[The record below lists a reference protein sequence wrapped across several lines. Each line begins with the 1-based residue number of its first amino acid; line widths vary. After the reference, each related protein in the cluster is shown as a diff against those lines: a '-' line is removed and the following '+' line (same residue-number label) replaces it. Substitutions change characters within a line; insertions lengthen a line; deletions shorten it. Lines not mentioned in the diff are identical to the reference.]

1 MIVIVD
7 YKTANIGSIV
17 NMFKRLGIMVRT
29 AESPTA
35 LDGASKIILP
45 GVGHF
50 DACAKSLRGLGF
62 EPALQNHVL
71 TRGTPLLG
79 ICVGA
84 QLLLEG
90 SEEGDQR
97 GLGWLAGRS
106 LRFDPTRYP
115 GLRVPHMGWN
125 AVMPCGTHPLLAGFE
140 NDARF
145 YFAHSF
151 HLTCGNE
158 SEVLARTTHGAAF
171 ASAIGKGNIHG
182 VQFHPEK
189 SHRFGLRLL
198 KNFAESGTIPAGT
211 QPC

>member
-17 NMFKRLGIMVRT
+17 NMFKRLGIIART
-29 AESPTA
+29 AETPA
-35 LDGASKIILP
+35 MLDGATKIILP

-50 DACAKSLRGLGF
+50 DACARALRGLGF
-62 EPALQNHVL
+62 EAALQDFVMV
-71 TRGTPLLG
+71 RGTPLLG

-90 SEEGDQR
+90 SDEGDQR

-106 LRFDPTRYP
+106 LRFDSDRYP

-125 AVMPCGTHPLLAGFE
+125 SVMPAGRHPLLVGFE
-140 NDARF
+140 CGARF

-151 HLTCGNE
+151 HLTPANE
-158 SEVLARTTHGAAF
+158 EEILARTTHGGVF
-171 ASAIGKGNIHG
+171 ASAIGKGIIQG

-189 SHRFGLRLL
+189 SHQFGLRLL
-198 KNFAESGTIPAGT
+198 KNFAEAGPLQTGTA
-211 QPC
+211 PC

>member
-17 NMFKRLGIMVRT
+17 NMFKRLGIMART
-29 AESPTA
+29 AETPG
-35 LDGASKIILP
+35 LLEGATKIILP

-62 EPALQNHVL
+62 ETALQDHVL
-71 TRGTPLLG
+71 VRGTPLLG

-90 SEEGDQR
+90 SEEGEQR

-106 LRFDPTRYP
+106 LRFDSARHP

-125 AVMPCGTHPLLAGFE
+125 AVTPAGTHPLLAGFE
-140 NDARF
+140 SGARF

-151 HLTCGNE
+151 HLTPANE
-158 SEVLARTTHGAAF
+158 GEVLARTTHGGVF
-171 ASAIGKGNIHG
+171 ASAIGKGTIQG

-198 KNFAESGTIPAGT
+198 KNFAESSSSQAGIA
-211 QPC
+211 PC